1 MKVFATTTAAAALAT
16 LALSTQAADVNVIG
30 AHRDPAAAITVASD
44 PAARVNVVGAQSP
57 SMMTMDANT
66 DPRPSLRIA
75 TKDILNRP
83 TALLNKNTLAMDNN
97 IYITRSN
104 IVFTQNDRLAMREKV
119 RQELYREQAG
129 ASSMT
134 TATLTTNVLRAVS
147 APQTDDVLMT
157 KASAVVAAKGSGDQA
172 ALAARIAD
180 LVDSAAMMSVK
191 REQSIQ
197 SDAPRGIV
205 VLLGT
210 KDILRQPTAIVNKN
224 VASTDNQA
232 IIRNTNISPTS
243 NDVVTL
249 TGASKVADA
258 VLPASAV
265 KVGHIKSE
273 TETETETE
281 SETDKADKTEAAGE
295 TEPQQY
301 RVAFMYPKSGGN
313 NKEQWGLWGGGIG
326 LGLGVGSG
334 WGLGWRYPLGYWN
347 TIGAGLY
354 GIGGCGLGIPMGG
367 FFYC

>member
-1 MKVFATTTAAAALAT
+1 MKVFITAAAAAT
-16 LALSTQAADVNVIG
+16 LPLSTQAANVNVIE
-30 AHRDPAAAITVASD
+30 
-44 PAARVNVVGAQSP
+44 AQSSP
-57 SMMTMDANT
+57 MMASADHI
-66 DPRPSLRIA
+66 RIA
-75 TKDILNRP
+75 TQDILNRP

-104 IVFTQNDRLAMREKV
+104 IVFTQNDRLAMRQKV

-134 TATLTTNVLRAVS
+134 TATLTKNVLRAVS

-191 REQSIQ
+191 HEQSIQ

-210 KDILRQPTAIVNKN
+210 KDVLRQPTGVINKN

-265 KVGHIKSE
+265 KVGQIKSE
-273 TETETETE
+273 TETETGVETE
-281 SETDKADKTEAAGE
+281 SSEA
-295 TEPQQY
+295 EPLY
-301 RVAFMYPKSGGN
+301 RVAFVYPKAGGTSIVAIN
-313 NKEQWGLWGGGIG
+313 PVEDMEKTKKKKKKESEKNTEQW
-326 LGLGVGSG
+326 G

-354 GIGGCGLGIPMGG
+354 GLGGCGLGIPMGG

>member
-1 MKVFATTTAAAALAT
+1 MKVFTTTAAAALAT
-16 LALSTQAADVNVIG
+16 LTLTAQAADVNVIG
-30 AHRDPAAAITVASD
+30 AHRDSAAAIAVASD

-104 IVFTQNDRLAMREKV
+104 IVFTQNDRLAMRQKV
-119 RQELYREQAG
+119 RQELYREQAT

-134 TATLTTNVLRAVS
+134 TATLTKNVLRAVS

-157 KASAVVAAKGSGDQA
+157 KALAVVAAKGSGDQA

-191 REQSIQ
+191 NEQSIQ

-210 KDILRQPTAIVNKN
+210 KDVLRQPTGVINKN

-265 KVGHIKSE
+265 KVGQIKSE
-273 TETETETE
+273 TETGVETE
-281 SETDKADKTEAAGE
+281 SSEAK
-295 TEPQQY
+295 PLY
-301 RVAFMYPKSGGN
+301 RVAFVYPKAGGTSIVAIN
-313 NKEQWGLWGGGIG
+313 PVEDMEKTKKKKKKKSEKNMEQW
-326 LGLGVGSG
+326 G

-354 GIGGCGLGIPMGG
+354 GVGGCGLGIPMGR

>member
-1 MKVFATTTAAAALAT
+1 MKVFITAAATAT
-16 LALSTQAADVNVIG
+16 LALSTQAANVNVM
-30 AHRDPAAAITVASD
+30 
-44 PAARVNVVGAQSP
+44 GAQSSP
-57 SMMTMDANT
+57 MMASADHI
-66 DPRPSLRIA
+66 RIA
-75 TKDILNRP
+75 TQDILNRP

-104 IVFTQNDRLAMREKV
+104 IVFTQNDRLAMRQKV
-119 RQELYREQAG
+119 RQELYREQAT

-134 TATLTTNVLRAVS
+134 TATLTKNVLRAVS

-191 REQSIQ
+191 NEQSIQ

-224 VASTDNQA
+224 FASTDNQA

-265 KVGHIKSE
+265 KVGQIKSE
-273 TETETETE
+273 TETEAESDSETE
-281 SETDKADKTEAAGE
+281 KMDKTEAASE

-301 RVAFMYPKSGGN
+301 RVAFMYPKSGGD

-354 GIGGCGLGIPMGG
+354 GVGGCGLGIPMGG